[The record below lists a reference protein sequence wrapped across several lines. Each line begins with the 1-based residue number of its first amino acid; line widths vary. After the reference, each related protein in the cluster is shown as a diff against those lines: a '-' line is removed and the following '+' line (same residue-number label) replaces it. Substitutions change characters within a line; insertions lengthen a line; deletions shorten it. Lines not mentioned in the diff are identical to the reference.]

1 MSNVCEES
9 TFQKIFFEH
18 SEHVRNYLYYK
29 SGNLQLS
36 EDLVQ
41 DAFAK
46 LWEKCADVQVEKA
59 KSFLFTVATN
69 LFLNK
74 TAHQKVV
81 LNFEN
86 IGHSEMDNQSP
97 EFLLEENEFRQRLEN
112 AIAKLPEDQRIVFLM
127 SRIDQKKYRE
137 IAEELGISQK
147 AVEKRMQKALEVLR
161 KIHKKV

>member
-1 MSNVCEES
+1 MSKVCEEN

-46 LWEKCADVQVEKA
+46 LWEKCADVQPEKA
-59 KSFLFTVATN
+59 KSFLFTIATN

-74 TAHQKVV
+74 IAHQKVV
-81 LNFEN
+81 VKFEN
-86 IGHSEMDNQSP
+86 LGHSEADHQSP
-97 EFLLEENEFRQRLEN
+97 EFLLEENEFKKRLEQ
-112 AIAKLPEDQRIVFLM
+112 AIAELPENQRVVFLM

-137 IAEELGISQK
+137 IAEELDISQK
-147 AVEKRMQKALEVLR
+147 AVEKRMQKALVALR